1 VQVFLPPRI
10 TGRSGYPTSFVVTK
24 VSHQVFM
31 AKLVEVALR
40 VIYPVGPAG
49 RLFWIADAIYT
60 EKPYAKQGASTGLFH
75 RTKKVAGR
83 AKHLQGH
90 CYVFAALMYE
100 TVTEAGKRWASVLV
114 GALLYVKERS
124 IPTLVEQLAG
134 HLPAQRRAPCVGGG

>member
-49 RLFWIADAIYT
+49 RLFWIADATYT

-83 AKHLQGH
+83 AKHLQGIAMFLQPL
-90 CYVFAALMYE
+90 C
-100 TVTEAGKRWASVLV
+100 TR
-114 GALLYVKERS
+114 RS
-124 IPTLVEQLAG
+124 QKQVSDGPV
-134 HLPAQRRAPCVGGG
+134 CW